1 MGKYDKRYQVD
12 EAAGIL
18 DELQAF
24 YLGKADGEGWVY
36 TSVLRQLV
44 NRMYRERD
52 YLAKRVQDGRK
63 TAYDYAVDRDQKA
76 LAWAI
81 RALVQH
87 VPAEKKVDPRAAEA
101 AAQALAA
108 TCRPRSAPRPRA
120 SRVGTASPS
129 GTGTGQTSRRSNQPV
144 SLVGLSLL

>member
-1 MGKYDKRYQVD
+1 MSKNDNRYQVD

-52 YLAKRVQDGRK
+52 YLAKRVADGRK

-81 RALVQH
+81 RALVRH
-87 VPAEKKVDPRAAEA
+87 VPAEEKVDPGAAEA
-101 AAQALAA
+101 ATETFSAALARGACQNQGKAQLERQAQAGLE
-108 TCRPRSAPRPRA
+108 RP
-120 SRVGTASPS
+120 
-129 GTGTGQTSRRSNQPV
+129 
-144 SLVGLSLL
+144 